1 MNLLT
6 YLMHLASSGAVAYY
20 TASQIR
26 DSKTR
31 PIVLK
36 GLHLSEAGS
45 VGFLSAL
52 SERAASEGDTWLA
65 EKLEKHALD
74 ETKHSQ
80 IFAHA
85 LKQIDKNLIDSE
97 TKTASKSQSKQG
109 RSPLFAAYYEGYSK
123 EQLSPAMITWD
134 VFMASTYIMELDA
147 GKDYMRMANVLP
159 DDERYNR
166 NLKLGML
173 SIAKD
178 ETGHAAYLY
187 EAMMRRMPAKQVEN
201 LVDEWRTRKV
211 QAIFKVIDYVLQ
223 DTDKIEAA

>member
-85 LKQIDKNLIDSE
+85 LKRIDKNIINSE

-123 EQLSPAMITWD
+123 EQLSPAMIAWD

-159 DDERYNR
+159 DDDRHNR